1 MSIPDYTITYDTTYG
16 KEATLKGDF
25 TLDDDYDYG
34 EMEAFVLQFSEL
46 VDVPNVNRVIISSKE
61 CILQS
66 GVLARQFG
74 HFFEVNKSFPANLV
88 NRNYSYNHK
97 ESEVV
102 ELNDRKETQQP
113 ERRSKERRNNNSNH
127 QPGSRDMKS
136 KQRPNSDVENN
147 SRSNYGS
154 QYRDSNQKLPK
165 SRNAMNSY
173 ESSGYNRNT
182 NNRNANNSNRE
193 RYNNTERST
202 GNSRRPPQAGN
213 SGREYANGESQG
225 NNRKGRGGRQQKSGR
240 SNGYRKRSDIS
251 CFVCLILVFAFQKM
265 EVVLNKVEEK
275 LSELDKQLSQ
285 YGI

>member
-1 MSIPDYTITYDTTYG
+1 MSIPEYTITYDTTYG

-25 TLDDDYDYG
+25 TLDDEYDYG

-66 GVLARQFG
+66 GVLARQFR

-127 QPGSRDMKS
+127 QSGSRDMKS

-154 QYRDSNQKLPK
+154 QYRDSNQKLPR
-165 SRNAMNSY
+165 SRNGMNSN

-182 NNRNANNSNRE
+182 NNRNANNSNKE
-193 RYNNTERST
+193 RYNHIERST

-213 SGREYANGESQG
+213 SGREYGNGESQG

-251 CFVCLILVFAFQKM
+251 CFVCLVLVFVFLKNGSCF
-265 EVVLNKVEEK
+265 E
-275 LSELDKQLSQ
+275 
-285 YGI
+285 